1 MEPADGPQLPRGR
14 RRRRA
19 IWIALGAVAIVLIAG
34 AVSAAQTYGH
44 LTQGRGA
51 MAAGR
56 SDLVAGNA
64 AAAQGEFAD
73 AQTDFR
79 AAVSAA
85 NAPWLRA
92 IGLVPVAGRTPDA
105 IAAIADA
112 GLQTAR
118 AGTAIAD
125 ALATLPDGLAS
136 LAPAGG
142 RVPLERID
150 ALAGPVSQADALTS
164 DALLGLERSAGHLVL
179 APVADARAE
188 ALDTLRDLRE
198 QLAAGARVLEGLPA
212 FLGADGAR
220 VYFFGAVNPAE
231 LRGAGGLL
239 GAYSILTVQDGR
251 FTFGRFSPT
260 QQLPRLNVADLPGT
274 TADYSD
280 NYDHYRTGDGFWL
293 NANMTP
299 DFPSF
304 AATMAEA
311 YEAATGRHVDGVIT
325 ADPFALQALL
335 TSTGPTLIPGLDVR
349 VSADDVVAF
358 VTNEAYRQLRDPGQ
372 RKQVL
377 GAVAASV
384 VDRFLARPDPSLFAL
399 KNLAATASAGHIQ
412 LWSAD
417 PGLQSGLVTTGV
429 GGAFAPPAGDLL
441 AVVQNNAS
449 ATKLDF
455 FQHRTVAYDVRLGD
469 GGAAT
474 ADLAVGL
481 ENASPTTGY
490 PPYVIGPYPGLTSV
504 AGENIAI
511 LQVYCGEGC
520 GVDRA
525 TVDGEPID
533 TGLHTELGHPY
544 LATYQRIAPGATSEL
559 RERLTLP
566 EAWQGNSSGGTY
578 RLHLAVQ
585 PTINADRVRVSVA
598 LPPGMH
604 ATEMSPELD
613 LDGTSVV
620 YEGSPDADLDLWVRF
635 RPGLPGRLWRD
646 LTRFMSTPV

>member
-1 MEPADGPQLPRGR
+1 MEPADGPPLP

-19 IWIALGAVAIVLIAG
+19 IWIALGALAIVLIAC
-34 AVSAAQTYGH
+34 AASAALTYGH
-44 LTQGRGA
+44 LTTGRRA

-56 SDLVAGNA
+56 SDLVAGDA
-64 AAAQGEFAD
+64 PAAQREFAD
-73 AQTDFR
+73 AQSAFR
-79 AAVSAA
+79 AAQSTAG
-85 NAPWLRA
+85 APWLRA
-92 IGLVPVAGRTPDA
+92 VGLLPVAGRTPDA
-105 IAAIADA
+105 ISAIADA

-118 AGTAIAD
+118 AGTAVAD
-125 ALATLPDGLAS
+125 AVAELPDGLAS
-136 LAPAGG
+136 LAPADG
-142 RVPLERID
+142 RVPLDRIA
-150 ALAGPVSQADALTS
+150 ALAGPVSQADALTA
-164 DALLGLERSAGHLVL
+164 DALRTLEDSAGHLVL

-188 ALDTLRDLRE
+188 ALDTLRDLHR
-198 QLAAGARVLEGLPA
+198 QLAAGADVLEGLPA
-212 FLGADGAR
+212 FLGADGPR
-220 VYFFGAVNPAE
+220 TYFFGAVNPAE
-231 LRGAGGLL
+231 LRGGGGLL
-239 GAYSILTVQDGR
+239 GAYSLLTVQDGR
-251 FTFGRFSPT
+251 FTFGRFAPT
-260 QQLPRLNVADLPGT
+260 QGLPAEDVAEVPGAT
-274 TADYSD
+274 PGYAE
-280 NYDHYRTGDGFWL
+280 NYDHYRKGDGFWL

-304 AATMAEA
+304 AATMARA

-335 TSTGPTLIPGLDVR
+335 TSTGPTLIPGLDLR

-358 VTNEAYRQLRDPGQ
+358 VTNEAYRELRDPRQ

-384 VDRFLARPDPSLFAL
+384 VDRFLARPDASLFAL

-417 PGLQSGLVTTGV
+417 PGMESGLAATGV

-455 FQHRTVAYDVRLGD
+455 FQHRSVGYDVRLGD
-469 GGAAT
+469 GGTAT
-474 ADLAVGL
+474 ADLAVDL
-481 ENASPTTGY
+481 ENAAPTAGY

-511 LQVYCGEGC
+511 LQVYCGRGC

-525 TVDGEPID
+525 TVDGGSID
-533 TGLHTELGHPY
+533 TGLHEELGYPY
-544 LATYQRIAPGATSEL
+544 LATYQRIAPGATSQL
-559 RERLTLP
+559 REALTLP
-566 EAWQGNSSGGTY
+566 EAWQGNSSGGIY
-578 RLHLAVQ
+578 RLHLAAQ
-585 PTINADRVRVSVA
+585 PSINADRVRVGIA

-604 ATEMSPELD
+604 AAEMSPELD
-613 LDGTSVV
+613 LEGDQVV
-620 YEGSPDADLDLWVRF
+620 YEGSPSADLDLWVRF

-646 LTRFMSTPV
+646 LTRFLSTPV